1 MEHDVLLIFPQTEDE
16 TPGAKKENDVG
27 LLFSASRVS
36 GVDMSQQQQIDQCL
50 SLIKNNTDELNILSQ
65 SVKDVQDRLTTIN
78 NKIITGTNLTE
89 PQAVGDYYI
98 LQKNTVT
105 NQNNIKSERSNKTW
119 QTQSLQLKLD
129 T

>member
-1 MEHDVLLIFPQTEDE
+1 MEHDVLLIFPQEEDE
-16 TPGAKKENDVG
+16 TPGVKKENDVG

-98 LQKNTVT
+98 LQKEQTTQQEKV
-105 NQNNIKSERSNKTW
+105 SERSTKQW
-119 QTQSLQLKLD
+119 QTQSPQLKLD
-129 T
+129 I